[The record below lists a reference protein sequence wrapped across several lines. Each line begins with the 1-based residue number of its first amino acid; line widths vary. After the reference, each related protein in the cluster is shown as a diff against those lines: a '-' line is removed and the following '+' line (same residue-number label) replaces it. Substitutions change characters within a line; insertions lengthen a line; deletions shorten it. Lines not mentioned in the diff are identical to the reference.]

1 MKRNA
6 KLSQSEPIL
15 GFTPAVDEKTEEKS
29 QVKSAWGE
37 KSNNVSSQRR
47 SGRSAPRM
55 PQMKLGNLLPRLD
68 LEPVVNAI
76 KVGDEEDNRKRK
88 KKGKKVAMSPKKLK
102 QSMKNLKPETL
113 LKPSKSMTVIKSPTN
128 SKFGPPV
135 LTYYRN

>member
-88 KKGKKVAMSPKKLK
+88 KKGKKYNSRLEKN
-102 QSMKNLKPETL
+102 NLKKKALGLGTQSL
-113 LKPSKSMTVIKSPTN
+113 VI
-128 SKFGPPV
+128 
-135 LTYYRN
+135 LIC

>member
-68 LEPVVNAI
+68 YIYIYISSTICIMYFFRFVITN
-76 KVGDEEDNRKRK
+76 
-88 KKGKKVAMSPKKLK
+88 
-102 QSMKNLKPETL
+102 NL
-113 LKPSKSMTVIKSPTN
+113 
-128 SKFGPPV
+128 
-135 LTYYRN
+135 

>member
-55 PQMKLGNLLPRLD
+55 PQMKLGNLLPLLD
-68 LEPVVNAI
+68 YIYIYISSTICIMYFFRFVITN
-76 KVGDEEDNRKRK
+76 
-88 KKGKKVAMSPKKLK
+88 
-102 QSMKNLKPETL
+102 NL
-113 LKPSKSMTVIKSPTN
+113 
-128 SKFGPPV
+128 
-135 LTYYRN
+135 